1 MLQLTWSWQ
10 PALYLFLGGMGAG
23 AFIMAAVLFLIDPGH
38 QLAVF
43 KLFDAV
49 YTGEYAL
56 ASLMASLI
64 VVIVLAV
71 EGGVYWAVGR
81 RENGDVS

>member
-1 MLQLTWSWQ
+1 MTT
-10 PALYLFLGGMGAG
+10 AG
-23 AFIMAAVLFLIDPGH
+23 AVLFLIDPGH

-81 RENGDVS
+81 KERADVS